1 MFGETSMTLDY
12 VSTMYLGKIKD
23 GYAQR
28 KCGEKLQWLHD
39 VRGALPN

>member
-1 MFGETSMTLDY
+1 MSGETKMTLDY

-28 KCGEKLQWLHD
+28 KCGKKLHWHHD
-39 VRGALPN
+39 VTGGAPN